1 MSVVIEVE
9 NLAKM
14 YRLGM
19 VGQGSLTDDLK
30 MAWARMTGKENP
42 FKKVGTANV
51 REEVSRQSD
60 YVWALRDINFSVNEG
75 EVFGIVGRN
84 GAGKSTLLKLLSRV
98 TAPTEGV
105 IRAKGRIASLL
116 EVGTGFHPELSGRE
130 NIYLNGA
137 ILGMTK
143 AEITR
148 KFDEIVDFSGVSRYV
163 DTPVKRYSSVMYV
176 RLAFA
181 VAAHLEPEI
190 LVIDEVLA
198 VGDIAFQKKCLGK
211 MKDVAGQG
219 RTVLFVSHNMQAV
232 RTLCSS
238 AMLLTNGTVM
248 DIGNTESIIDQYKK
262 SMREQSFSEN
272 SDISNAKNRR
282 GSGAWRFSDIRILNG
297 RGEEADQFDIDDP
310 IIFDLEVV
318 CNEHVS
324 ETMSAAVMLKSGMT
338 NEAVTSANHVLP
350 FTGLQPGERKRFR
363 ITFEAGNLRPGG
375 FPTLFWLGPAEGNK
389 DFDTVDDVTSPITV
403 TSQKSF
409 QDLRF
414 EPGRFSGYFSIPSKL
429 DA

>member
-1 MSVVIEVE
+1 
-9 NLAKM
+9 M

-19 VGQGSLTDDLK
+19 VGQGSLSDDLK
-30 MAWARMTGKENP
+30 LAWARMRGKENP
-42 FKKVGTANV
+42 FKQVGSANV
-51 REEVSRQSD
+51 REETSRQSD
-60 YVWALRDINFSVNEG
+60 FVWALRDVNFSVGQG

-148 KFDEIVDFSGVSRYV
+148 KFDEIVDFSGVARYV
-163 DTPVKRYSSVMYV
+163 DTPVKRYSSGMYV

-232 RTLCSS
+232 RTLCTS

-282 GSGAWRFSDIRILNG
+282 GSGAWRYSDIRILNG
-297 RGEEADQFDIDDP
+297 HGVEADQFDIDDE
-310 IIFDLEVV
+310 IVFDLEVV
-318 CNEHVS
+318 CNEHVT

-338 NEAVTSANHVLP
+338 NEPVTTANHVLP
-350 FTGLQPGERKRFR
+350 FTGLRPGERKRFR
-363 ITFEAGNLRPGG
+363 ITFAAGSLRPGE

-403 TSQKSF
+403 TSQKTF

-414 EPGRFSGYFSIPSKL
+414 EPGRFSGYFSIASKL